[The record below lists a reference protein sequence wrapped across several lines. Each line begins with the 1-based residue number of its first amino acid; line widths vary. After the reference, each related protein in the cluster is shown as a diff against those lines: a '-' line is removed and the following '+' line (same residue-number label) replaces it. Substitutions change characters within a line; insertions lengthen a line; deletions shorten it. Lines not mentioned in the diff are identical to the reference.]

1 MEYNFRCRMGEVD
14 LIARD
19 GDYLVFVEVKYRG
32 SEDAGGPLSA
42 VGYGKQRTI
51 SRVAKY
57 YLLTHCHTLDIACR
71 FDVIGFHGPH
81 IRWLKNAFD
90 YCG

>member
-19 GDYLVFVEVKYRG
+19 GDYLVFVEVKYRS
-32 SEDAGGPLSA
+32 SEEAGGPLAA
-42 VGYGKQRTI
+42 VNGAKRRTI
-51 SRVAKY
+51 SRVARF
-57 YLLTHCHTLDIACR
+57 YLLTHYHTMDIACR
-71 FDVIGFHGPH
+71 FDVVGFYGPL
-81 IRWLKNAFD
+81 IQWLKNAFD

>member
-1 MEYNFRCRMGEVD
+1 MEYNYRCRRGEVD

-19 GDYLVFVEVKYRG
+19 GEYLVFVEVKYRS
-32 SEDAGGPLSA
+32 SEDAGGPLAA
-42 VGYGKQRTI
+42 VDHTKQRVI
-51 SRVAKY
+51 SRVAKL
-57 YLLTHCHTLDIACR
+57 YLLSHYHTMDIACR

-81 IRWLKNAFD
+81 IQWVKNAFD